1 MIYKMKLWQ
10 KICISSLIAS
20 ILLFAVCGIITT
32 VSGHKRNLQA
42 EENQA
47 VWLAGQM
54 KAEVERAY
62 MEHKDLTAPFLN
74 PLIPEDVC
82 FQVYQGETRL
92 YDGFGREPET
102 PRYDF
107 GYEIAREPLEL
118 VTIQKVNYLFAEETL
133 DLEGGAAESAVNGKA
148 APGAVAAV
156 AGSEPAGKAMPGA
169 SAVAAGSEPAGKAM
183 PGASA
188 AAAKT
193 EPARLVLV
201 KDLSDVY
208 ARCNAQLQTLFLL
221 CGILSAVSA
230 LIMVTASLIITVPI
244 KKINEAVKIV
254 SDDYYAYRLPVTG
267 TDELNELSAN
277 FNVMCEAIE
286 NNIRNYKF
294 AIDNFIHEVK
304 TPLTS
309 IIGYA
314 DMLKSYD
321 CTGECREEAV
331 DYILTQSRR
340 LNSLVKK
347 IMGFLVIES
356 KQVEKKFV
364 RLDEVVNM
372 ACISIRVQAEMK
384 DLRIEYQ
391 NRPEAYMYGD
401 EELLATL
408 LVNLLDNSIKA
419 SGEHSQILIGAVLR
433 EDAVEELSVLD
444 FGMGIPEE
452 ELDKLTEP
460 FYMVDKSRSRS
471 QNGIGLGLSICK
483 SIIQAHNGRME
494 FSSTPGEGTTV
505 RVHFPYEDYQYLR
518 QAQDELFEKADIE
531 G

>member
-42 EENQA
+42 EEDQA

-54 KAEVERAY
+54 KAEVERSY
-62 MEHKDLTAPFLN
+62 REQKDLTSPFSN
-74 PLIPEDVC
+74 PLIPDDVC
-82 FQVYQGETRL
+82 FQVYRGALRV
-92 YDGFGREPET
+92 YDDFGLEPEV

-107 GYEIAREPLEL
+107 GYEIAKEPLEL
-118 VTIQKVNYLFAEETL
+118 VTIQKVNYLFAEVPL
-133 DLEGGAAESAVNGKA
+133 DLGDGATVDGEVVGGAVGGGESGDGA
-148 APGAVAAV
+148 A
-156 AGSEPAGKAMPGA
+156 
-169 SAVAAGSEPAGKAM
+169 
-183 PGASA
+183 
-188 AAAKT
+188 
-193 EPARLVLV
+193 ARLVLV

-208 ARCNAQLQTLFLL
+208 GRCNAQLQTLFLL

-230 LIMVTASLIITVPI
+230 LVMLTASLIITVPI

-254 SDDYYAYRLPVTG
+254 SDNYYAYRLPVTG

-286 NNIRNYKF
+286 NNVKNYKF

-314 DMLKSYD
+314 DMLKSYE

-331 DYILTQSRR
+331 DYILMQSRR

-347 IMGFLVIES
+347 IMGFLVVES

-384 DLRIEYQ
+384 DLRIEYR
-391 NRPEAYMYGD
+391 NRPDAYMYGD

-408 LVNLLDNSIKA
+408 LVNLLDNSVKA
-419 SGEHSQILIGAVLR
+419 SNEHSHIRIDAVLR
-433 EDAVEELSVLD
+433 EHAVEELSVSD
-444 FGMGIPEE
+444 FGIGIPEE

-483 SIIQAHNGRME
+483 SIIQAHNGRIE
-494 FSSTPGEGTTV
+494 FSSTLGEGTTV

-518 QAQDELFEKADIE
+518 LAQDELFEKTDVE
-531 G
+531 E

>member
-62 MEHKDLTAPFLN
+62 REHKDLTAPFLN

-107 GYEIAREPLEL
+107 GYEIAREPLEM

-148 APGAVAAV
+148 APGAV
-156 AGSEPAGKAMPGA
+156 
-169 SAVAAGSEPAGKAM
+169 AGSEPAGKAM

-384 DLRIEYQ
+384 ELRIEYQ

-401 EELLATL
+401 EELLATF

-433 EDAVEELSVLD
+433 EDAVEELSVRD

>member
-62 MEHKDLTAPFLN
+62 REHKDLTAPFLN

-133 DLEGGAAESAVNGKA
+133 DLEGGAVESAVNGKA

-156 AGSEPAGKAMPGA
+156 AGSEPAGKAI
-169 SAVAAGSEPAGKAM
+169 

-309 IIGYA
+309 IVNYV
-314 DMLKSYD
+314 DLLKKED
-321 CTGECREEAV
+321 IDNPKA
-331 DYILTQSRR
+331 Q
-340 LNSLVKK
+340 
-347 IMGFLVIES
+347 
-356 KQVEKKFV
+356 
-364 RLDEVVNM
+364 
-372 ACISIRVQAEMK
+372 
-384 DLRIEYQ
+384 EYL
-391 NRPEAYMYGD
+391 E
-401 EELLATL
+401 
-408 LVNLLDNSIKA
+408 
-419 SGEHSQILIGAVLR
+419 
-433 EDAVEELSVLD
+433 VLD
-444 FGMGIPEE
+444 RQSKR
-452 ELDKLTEP
+452 LKKLTEDLVEASKASSGVIP
-460 FYMVDKSRSRS
+460 VDCQPTNVNVLLSQLEGEYEERLQKAELTMIVHPAAGDPVVLADGKLLSRVMDNLMNNIGKYAMPGTRVYAAAAADEKESTISIKNVSRNELNVS
-471 QNGIGLGLSICK
+471 ADELMERFVRGDSSRHTEGSGLGLSIAK
-483 SIIQAHNGRME
+483 SLVELQGGR
-494 FSSTPGEGTTV
+494 F
-505 RVHFPYEDYQYLR
+505 
-518 QAQDELFEKADIE
+518 ELSIDGDLFRADISLPLYRPQ
-531 G
+531 

>member
-1 MIYKMKLWQ
+1 
-10 KICISSLIAS
+10 
-20 ILLFAVCGIITT
+20 
-32 VSGHKRNLQA
+32 
-42 EENQA
+42 
-47 VWLAGQM
+47 
-54 KAEVERAY
+54 
-62 MEHKDLTAPFLN
+62 
-74 PLIPEDVC
+74 
-82 FQVYQGETRL
+82 
-92 YDGFGREPET
+92 
-102 PRYDF
+102 
-107 GYEIAREPLEL
+107 
-118 VTIQKVNYLFAEETL
+118 
-133 DLEGGAAESAVNGKA
+133 
-148 APGAVAAV
+148 
-156 AGSEPAGKAMPGA
+156 
-169 SAVAAGSEPAGKAM
+169 M

-384 DLRIEYQ
+384 ELRIEYQ

-433 EDAVEELSVLD
+433 EDAVEELSVRD

>member
-62 MEHKDLTAPFLN
+62 REHKDLTAPFLN

-107 GYEIAREPLEL
+107 GYEIAREPLEM

-148 APGAVAAV
+148 APGAVA
-156 AGSEPAGKAMPGA
+156 GSEPAGKAMPGA
-169 SAVAAGSEPAGKAM
+169 SAAAAGSEPAGKAM

-314 DMLKSYD
+314 DMLKS
-321 CTGECREEAV
+321 
-331 DYILTQSRR
+331 
-340 LNSLVKK
+340 
-347 IMGFLVIES
+347 
-356 KQVEKKFV
+356 
-364 RLDEVVNM
+364 
-372 ACISIRVQAEMK
+372 
-384 DLRIEYQ
+384 
-391 NRPEAYMYGD
+391 
-401 EELLATL
+401 
-408 LVNLLDNSIKA
+408 
-419 SGEHSQILIGAVLR
+419 
-433 EDAVEELSVLD
+433 
-444 FGMGIPEE
+444 
-452 ELDKLTEP
+452 
-460 FYMVDKSRSRS
+460 
-471 QNGIGLGLSICK
+471 
-483 SIIQAHNGRME
+483 
-494 FSSTPGEGTTV
+494 
-505 RVHFPYEDYQYLR
+505 
-518 QAQDELFEKADIE
+518 
-531 G
+531 

>member
-47 VWLAGQM
+47 VWLAGQV
-54 KAEVERAY
+54 KEEVERAY
-62 MEHKDLTAPFLN
+62 REHKDLTAPFLN

-82 FQVYQGETRL
+82 FQVYRGETRL
-92 YDGFGREPET
+92 YDGFGLEPET

-118 VTIQKVNYLFAEETL
+118 VTIQKVNYLFVEEAL
-133 DLEGGAAESAVNGKA
+133 DLEGGAAEGSA
-148 APGAVAAV
+148 
-156 AGSEPAGKAMPGA
+156 AGKAR
-169 SAVAAGSEPAGKAM
+169 

-188 AAAKT
+188 AGAGA

-208 ARCNAQLQTLFLL
+208 ARCSAQLQTLFLL

-230 LIMVTASLIITVPI
+230 LIMVTASLIITVPV

-384 DLRIEYQ
+384 DLRLEYQ

-408 LVNLLDNSIKA
+408 LVNLLDNSVKA
-419 SGEHSQILIGAVLR
+419 SGEHSHIHIEAVLQ
-433 EDAVEELSVLD
+433 ENAVEELSVHD
-444 FGMGIPEE
+444 FGRGIPED

-483 SIIQAHNGRME
+483 SIIQAHNGRIE
-494 FSSTPGEGTTV
+494 FLSKPGEGTVV
-505 RVHFPYEDYQYLR
+505 RLHFPYEDYQYLR
-518 QAQDELFEKADIE
+518 QAQDELFEKTDIE

>member
-62 MEHKDLTAPFLN
+62 REHKDLTAPFLN

-82 FQVYQGETRL
+82 FQVYRGETRL

-148 APGAVAAV
+148 APGAVA
-156 AGSEPAGKAMPGA
+156 G
-169 SAVAAGSEPAGKAM
+169 
-183 PGASA
+183 
-188 AAAKT
+188 T

-372 ACISIRVQAEMK
+372 ACISVRVQAEMK
-384 DLRIEYQ
+384 ELRIEYQ

>member
-47 VWLAGQM
+47 VWLAEQM

-62 MEHKDLTAPFLN
+62 REHKDLTAPFLN

-156 AGSEPAGKAMPGA
+156 AGSEPAGKAI
-169 SAVAAGSEPAGKAM
+169 

-433 EDAVEELSVLD
+433 EDAVEELSVRD